1 MIRLLPLTVLALAL
15 MGCQGRGPGA
25 GPAGTPTVP
34 VGATS
39 PAASHALRVAVVD
52 FIRVAQAHPRWGE
65 LDALNHRIAELEA
78 ELALPPMVQ
87 VPLPQMDLGPQ
98 MRAEV
103 ERELEQLRP
112 EFRQQFEQEA
122 AALQDAAKRELD
134 AYVAKVRADEE
145 AEFET
150 RRAALEA
157 QTRKAVQDKQDEATK
172 DMGQFEQQTLEQY
185 RMRLVNLRLKTEAV
199 QQTDRQEA
207 ERLSSQLQELTKERD
222 GKIAAHDKEVQT
234 ALEEFQQ
241 QQTQQ
246 YTAAVADL
254 QKQLSAEGQR
264 LIDQKAAELNARLH
278 DQLAARQAALN
289 TEMNARLRAE
299 LQAREQAL
307 VASAREQVGRAQE
320 QANAAA
326 RARVQALQAQLQA
339 AQLERA
345 RFLETIL
352 AEARIEAAALAQEK
366 GYDLILTQALGTVD
380 AVDATDDLITRIKR

>member
-1 MIRLLPLTVLALAL
+1 MTRFLPLAVLALAF

-25 GPAGTPTVP
+25 GPGGTPP
-34 VGATS
+34 VSATATS
-39 PAASHALRVAVVD
+39 PTATRPLRVAVVD
-52 FIRVAQAHPRWGE
+52 FVRVAQAHPRWGE
-65 LDALNHRIAELEA
+65 LDALNHRISELEA
-78 ELALPPMVQ
+78 ELALPATVQ
-87 VPLPQMDLGPQ
+87 VPLPQIDLGPQ

-103 ERELEQLRP
+103 EREVEQLRP
-112 EFRQQFEQEA
+112 EFRQQFEREA
-122 AALQDAAKRELD
+122 AALQEEAKRELD
-134 AYVAKVRADEE
+134 AYAAKVRADTE

-157 QTRKAVQDKQDEATK
+157 ETRKAVQDRQDEATK

-207 ERLSSQLQELTKERD
+207 ERLSTQLQELTKERD

-234 ALEEFQQ
+234 ALQEFQQ

-246 YTAAVADL
+246 YEAAVVDL
-254 QKQLSAEGQR
+254 QKQLSADGQR
-264 LIDQKAAELNARLH
+264 LIDEKAGELNARLH

-289 TEMNARLRAE
+289 TEMNARLRVE
-299 LQAREQAL
+299 LQAREQTL
-307 VASAREQVGRAQE
+307 VASAREQAGRAQE

-366 GYDLILTQALGTVD
+366 GYDLILTQALGVVD
-380 AVDATDDLITRIKR
+380 VVDATDDLITRIKR

>member
-1 MIRLLPLTVLALAL
+1 MIRLLALAALALAC
-15 MGCQGRGPGA
+15 MGCHGRAPGA
-25 GPAGTPTVP
+25 GAAGTPPVPATAISPAGTHP
-34 VGATS
+34 
-39 PAASHALRVAVVD
+39 LRLAVVD
-52 FIRVAQAHPRWGE
+52 FVRVAQAHPRWGE

-78 ELALPPMVQ
+78 ALALPSTAQ
-87 VPLPQMDLGPQ
+87 VPLPQIDLGPQ

-112 EFRQQFEQEA
+112 EFRQQFEREA
-122 AALQDAAKRELD
+122 AALQDEAKRELD
-134 AYVAKVRADEE
+134 GYVAKVRADTE

-157 QTRKAVQDKQDEATK
+157 QTRKAVQDKQDETTK

-207 ERLSSQLQELTKERD
+207 ERLSTQLQELTKERD
-222 GKIAAHDKEVQT
+222 GKIAAHDKESQT
-234 ALEEFQQ
+234 ALQEFQQ
-241 QQTQQ
+241 LQTQQ
-246 YTAAVADL
+246 YVAAVADL
-254 QKQLSAEGQR
+254 QKQLSADGQR
-264 LIDQKAAELNARLH
+264 LIDQKAGELNARLR

-289 TEMNARLRAE
+289 TEMNARLRVE
-299 LQAREQAL
+299 LQAREQTL
-307 VASAREQVGRAQE
+307 VAGAREQAGRAQE
-320 QANAAA
+320 QANSAA

-380 AVDATDDLITRIKR
+380 AVDATDELITRIKR